1 MQDLL
6 VSDTSDMS
14 VLVLPD
20 INATIMAYILDYIYT
35 GSVMLHSSML
45 SEFFSIANLLSLKIE
60 QNVTPSST
68 LLIETNQRQNQT
80 PQNYSKKLY
89 SSTKLSNNYESNS
102 IYSSKTLIN
111 CEEFKSATVSECGP
125 NCYKMSGSVMFAPPI
140 IKTNITDDKLCD
152 FKITEKR
159 LKFTPIILQ
168 DERNPGLINGN
179 RFRDEKL
186 KLNSDNLP
194 SYKSIEISN
203 SVTTTQ
209 STTPTV
215 PINNNNSNNID
226 SISNNCVARKKTTRK
241 VPNLMPI
248 SRSQFSAFK
257 TRRGLYNRVFPSP
270 WCPRII
276 PVTGDPRNDC
286 LRPQLS
292 STVRFFF
299 TISKNN

>member
-1 MQDLL
+1 
-6 VSDTSDMS
+6 
-14 VLVLPD
+14 
-20 INATIMAYILDYIYT
+20 
-35 GSVMLHSSML
+35 MLHSSML

-68 LLIETNQRQNQT
+68 LIVETNQRQNET

-89 SSTKLSNNYESNS
+89 SSNKLSNNYESNNS
-102 IYSSKTLIN
+102 YSAKSLIH
-111 CEEFKSATVSECGP
+111 CEEFKNSSASECGP
-125 NCYKMSGSVMFAPPI
+125 DCYKMNSSVMFAPPI
-140 IKTNITDDKLCD
+140 IKTNITDEILCD

-179 RFRDEKL
+179 IFREEKL
-186 KLNSDNLP
+186 KLNSDHLP
-194 SYKSIEISN
+194 SYKSTDISS
-203 SVTTTQ
+203 SVTTQ
-209 STTPTV
+209 STTPTM
-215 PINNNNSNNID
+215 PNNNNNNNSNNID
-226 SISNNCVARKKTTRK
+226 SSSNNTLAKRKTTRK
-241 VPNLMPI
+241 IPNLMPI

-257 TRRGLYNRVFPSP
+257 SRRGLYNRVFPSP

-292 STVRFFF
+292 STVSIFYF
-299 TISKNN
+299 IN